1 MVAEYGTKRA
11 VMRTRQP
18 RRPRP
23 PLNNQQLGELA
34 LFYVGRF
41 ATTRAKLR
49 DYLARKVRERGWEEA
64 QAPDFEGIA
73 ARYAALGYVDDRA
86 FALAKSRSFSA
97 RGYGLRR
104 LDQSLRQA
112 GVEEEDGRDARS
124 LAEEDALDAALR
136 FAERRRL
143 GPFAG
148 AGADPRAR
156 ERGLAAMIRAGHGF
170 GLSRAIV
177 DLDPDGDAD
186 RHAIAERIREK
197 SY

>member
-73 ARYAALGYVDDRA
+73 ARYAELGYVDDRA

-148 AGADPRAR
+148 TGADPRAR